1 MGKKSKIPNQSL
13 PNNPKGNKILS
24 IDIPVN
30 EEKRAVIGITYLN
43 LASNNYNL
51 KHLAE
56 VHNKQRG
63 NKDVF
68 KDLECFIGNVNKEK
82 MTIQK
87 VIEIYH
93 SRYHLKNN
101 DETSREIVKQLKE
114 KGIDATDLVHL
125 HCKANGKGKFVLHG
139 FILDNVFEIVLLDPE
154 HELHG

>member
-1 MGKKSKIPNQSL
+1 
-13 PNNPKGNKILS
+13 
-24 IDIPVN
+24 
-30 EEKRAVIGITYLN
+30 
-43 LASNNYNL
+43 
-51 KHLAE
+51 
-56 VHNKQRG
+56 
-63 NKDVF
+63 
-68 KDLECFIGNVNKEK
+68 